1 MPGYK
6 DWIDAIDIKIDY
18 YSAFMKAWIAFNAWY
33 NYSGE
38 IAGRNDKDHIDA
50 IAQTS
55 NRFREYIVNLLNAED
70 SEGSSF
76 RDNVAN
82 LHESLQNAA
91 LMTQEYVGTRQAI
104 SFANVATKNA
114 NAAERFDYY
123 KNHYECIRSRGIITT
138 SIKDKNTGTE
148 IFHFEQTEYDE
159 EALKQQSTYI
169 SLTPTQ
175 QETCLRCYDK
185 MIPYKIESILS
196 KPEDMGKPDKSKKIG
211 AYSFVKDDVKISR
224 AIVIILYMLRCCLA
238 HGDFLP
244 DEASNSVYR
253 YAYEVLC
260 APLKKLR

>member
-6 DWIDAIDIKIDY
+6 DWIDTIDIKIDY

-38 IAGRNDKDHIDA
+38 IEGRNDKEHIDA

-55 NRFREYIVNLLNAED
+55 NRFREYIVNLLGAES
-70 SEGSSF
+70 SEGVSY

-82 LHESLQNAA
+82 LHEALQNSP
-91 LMTQEYVGTRQAI
+91 LMTQEYIGTRQAI
-104 SFANVATKNA
+104 SFSNVATKNL
-114 NAAERFDYY
+114 NTAERFDHYR
-123 KNHYECIRSRGIITT
+123 NHYECVRTRGRIIT
-138 SIKDKNTGTE
+138 SVKVKDTGVE
-148 IFHFEQTEYDE
+148 IFHFEQDEYDE
-159 EALKQQSTYI
+159 EALQQQSVYV

-175 QETCLRCYDK
+175 QTSCLRCYGK
-185 MIPYKIESILS
+185 MTPYGIESVLS
-196 KPEDMGKPDKSKKIG
+196 KPEDVGSPDRSKKIG

-224 AIVIILYMLRCCLA
+224 AIVVVLYMLRCCLA
-238 HGDFLP
+238 HGDFSP
-244 DEASNSVYR
+244 DEASNNVYK